1 MVVYECQRMVF
12 EVDDFM
18 AIHHLTKLIIWAGET
33 LSNHGREVVDLKG
46 NPQVL
51 SSSDGGSVARGADE
65 EEIHL
70 QQNSCT
76 GWNARR

>member
-1 MVVYECQRMVF
+1 MVL
-12 EVDDFM
+12 EVDDFT
-18 AIHHLTKLIIWAGET
+18 AIHHLTKVIIWAGET
-33 LSNHGREVVDLKG
+33 LITHGTGVVDLKG
-46 NPQVL
+46 YLQVL

-70 QQNSCT
+70 QQNSYT